1 MNTLTHNRFLIVLTS
16 IALITGCL
24 RLGHDWI
31 QPAQAQSGGILKT
44 TNFLKTD
51 PVLIGIARGQKVRI
65 SIGTDSAPIGD
76 PVTFTITITSES
88 GVVLF
93 HSLPITVSPLRFRW
107 LDVSF
112 TQLAIA
118 PDSLRTQV
126 LIQVNVSGVIDGSDI
141 IGALEVMDE
150 TTDRT
155 DVYRP
160 FGDFLLH
167 NIRP

>member
-1 MNTLTHNRFLIVLTS
+1 MYTLTHNRFLIVLTS
-16 IALITGCL
+16 IALMTGCL

-31 QPAQAQSGGILKT
+31 QPAQAQTGGIWKT
-44 TNFLKTD
+44 TNFLTTD
-51 PVLIGIARGQKVRI
+51 PVLIGIAREEKFRI
-65 SIGTDSAPIGD
+65 TMASVADSPGEAI
-76 PVTFTITITSES
+76 TFTVTITSNS

-93 HSLPITVSPLRFRW
+93 HSDPITVSPLRFRW

-118 PDSLRTQV
+118 PDALRTQV
-126 LIQVNVSGVIDGSDI
+126 LIQVNVSGVIDGSDV

-155 DVYRP
+155 DVIRP

-167 NIRP
+167 NIKP